1 VQFASFNKA
10 LLSAGAVAGL
20 VGCAAPAPDLP
31 RTVSRTYE
39 AGYIATNTLPQPV
52 STVPT
57 PKTITV
63 VRPAWTALSQSEQE
77 KLSARMMVSILEP
90 TQYGTV
96 LDVQGADQSTAATNG
111 GAIAGGAIANAAYVD
126 RALRGGNY
134 SLMNQLAIGVVGAA
148 IGSNLDKQAVSKFQF
163 RYTVRQGDGEIQY
176 FDEVKSTSFRHSV
189 GVCLTLPTLEL
200 VSQKICNQTPEM
212 LRAQLV
218 D

>member
-1 VQFASFNKA
+1 MQFASFNKA
-10 LLSAGAVAGL
+10 LLSTCVVASL
-20 VGCAAPAPDLP
+20 IGCAAPAPDLP

-39 AGYIATNTLPQPV
+39 AGYTATNALAQPV

-57 PKTITV
+57 PKTLTV
-63 VRPAWTALSQSEQE
+63 VRPAWAALTQSEQE

-134 SLMNQLAIGVVGAA
+134 SLINQLAIGVAGAA

-212 LRAQLV
+212 LRAQLA

>member
-1 VQFASFNKA
+1 M
-10 LLSAGAVAGL
+10 
-20 VGCAAPAPDLP
+20 
-31 RTVSRTYE
+31 
-39 AGYIATNTLPQPV
+39 
-52 STVPT
+52 
-57 PKTITV
+57 V
-63 VRPAWTALSQSEQE
+63 VT
-77 KLSARMMVSILEP
+77 ILEP

-134 SLMNQLAIGVVGAA
+134 SLINQLAIGVAGAA